1 MLGKM
6 LIHGLLAAALIGSAA
21 AVYAQSA
28 DNGYLKPDAVAP
40 QASAG
45 KDAKTAAGGERAE
58 GVTAKPQQR
67 DGWLSAEHGRKKSD
81 HHGDRRHHDDED
93 DD

>member
-6 LIHGLLAAALIGSAA
+6 LLHGLLGAVLIGSAA
-21 AVYAQSA
+21 AVYAQSQ

-40 QASAG
+40 QARTG
-45 KDAKTAAGGERAE
+45 EDAKAAAVGGQRSE
-58 GVTAKPQQR
+58 GVVAKMQR
-67 DGWLSAEHGRKKSD
+67 DGWLSGEHDRKKSG